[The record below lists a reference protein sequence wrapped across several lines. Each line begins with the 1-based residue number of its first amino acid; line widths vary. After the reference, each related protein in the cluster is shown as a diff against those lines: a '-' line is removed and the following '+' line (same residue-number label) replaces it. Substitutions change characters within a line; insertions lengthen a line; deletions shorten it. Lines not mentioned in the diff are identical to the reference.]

1 MLGGIILNKLF
12 SKIIILFSTILLIV
26 VGAFV
31 IPFSPKNAVRL
42 RMIEDLS
49 LKSAIVA
56 NPTRL
61 TVKDTPTIVLKETA
75 GVIYSVKPFE
85 SYLAGGDVSMLSV
98 SKMSRNSPFYKATY
112 IANAV

>member
-1 MLGGIILNKLF
+1 M
-12 SKIIILFSTILLIV
+12 
-26 VGAFV
+26 

-42 RMIEDLS
+42 RMVEDLS

-61 TVKDTPTIVLKETA
+61 TVKGTPAVIRKETA
-75 GVIYSVKPFE
+75 GDIYSVKPFE

>member
-1 MLGGIILNKLF
+1 MNKLF
-12 SKIIILFSTILLIV
+12 SKIIIFFSTILLIV

-61 TVKDTPTIVLKETA
+61 TVKDTPTVIQKEAA
-75 GVIYSVKPFE
+75 GDIYSVKPFE

-98 SKMSRNSPFYKATY
+98 SKMGGNSPFYKATY

>member
-1 MLGGIILNKLF
+1 VLGDVIILTRLH

-31 IPFSPKNAVRL
+31 IPFSSKNAVRL
-42 RMIEDLS
+42 RMVENLS
-49 LKSAIVA
+49 LKSTIVA

-61 TVKDTPTIVLKETA
+61 AVKDTPTIVRKETA

-98 SKMSRNSPFYKATY
+98 SKMGGNSPF
-112 IANAV
+112 